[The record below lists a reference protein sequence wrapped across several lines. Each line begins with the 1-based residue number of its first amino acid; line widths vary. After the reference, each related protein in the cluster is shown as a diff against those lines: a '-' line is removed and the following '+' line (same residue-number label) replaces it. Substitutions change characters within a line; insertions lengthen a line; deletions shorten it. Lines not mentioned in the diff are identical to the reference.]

1 MTLARITG
9 VGVGGNPAN
18 FLFFVLFMFDFS
30 SCCCELMAS
39 NAVLLRKFLPLCL
52 VFWDLSMLAVSN
64 SRVCTL
70 DLLQPHSGVGGQ
82 GKTGS

>member
-9 VGVGGNPAN
+9 VGGTLQT

-39 NAVLLRKFLPLCL
+39 NAVLLRTFLPLCPA
-52 VFWDLSMLAVSN
+52 FRDLSVLAVSD

-70 DLLQPHSGVGGQ
+70 DLLQPCSGVGGGQ